1 MPCEAKRT
9 AIQEAQLPQSSMNR
23 SIDPFLVRTPL
34 LGYCPFTQVPLSLV
48 ASCSNM
54 DTSIGLDMGWILLL
68 TQQRCVN

>member
-1 MPCEAKRT
+1 
-9 AIQEAQLPQSSMNR
+9 MNR
-23 SIDPFLVRTPL
+23 SIDLFLVRTPL

-48 ASCSNM
+48 TSCSNM